1 MLTKKQHHLALVTNL
16 FPATLHIG
24 CKSTSNQ
31 GLLLDIVIKNP
42 ITCSPLPVGMIT
54 WRHVAMSNVFM
65 LTPQSCIS
73 GSDLRSQTILII
85 SGDVVSSGFSQEM
98 RKLDLT
104 KD

>member
-1 MLTKKQHHLALVTNL
+1 
-16 FPATLHIG
+16 
-24 CKSTSNQ
+24 
-31 GLLLDIVIKNP
+31 
-42 ITCSPLPVGMIT
+42 
-54 WRHVAMSNVFM
+54 MSNVFM